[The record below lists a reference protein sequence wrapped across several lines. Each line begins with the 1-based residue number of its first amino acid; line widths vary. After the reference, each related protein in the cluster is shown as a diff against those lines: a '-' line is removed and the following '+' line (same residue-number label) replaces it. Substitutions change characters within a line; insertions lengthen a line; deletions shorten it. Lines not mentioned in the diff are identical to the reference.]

1 MAITTR
7 TIVDNAHILE
17 MIISGSSS
25 GDSYTL
31 DVSNL
36 DDAIEID
43 GVRKNRLNILVDYS
57 LDPSCEM
64 QIDFTTNSSGSFAG
78 IESGRSLEISGLIQ
92 SLSSTNAD
100 LILEYDSQN
109 YSSGT
114 SIVDKTDG
122 GRDGTI
128 VGSPSHDGNF
138 FSFSND
144 YIITSNLNTEITA
157 SSESHTLEVWIYP
170 ISNGV
175 VAMYSGQTDPFTGY
189 HHSAI
194 EIVSGQLEVGLWNG
208 SGISSTGPIGAVSF
222 NQWHQ
227 LVLTYN
233 GSVCKGYLDG
243 AYKGQVSVAWDSPMD
258 DSSPGF
264 HIGFGA
270 SDITNQGDG
279 TYFDGK
285 FGLMKVYNGALSDSE
300 IQEKYNETAAY
311 LNTPITKTSSDGVEL
326 SVSQTSTSGLGSSA
340 TFDITASGG
349 TITKVIVNNEGDNYS
364 DGDTITISAA
374 DLTALGTFGTVT
386 NDLVINVI
394 TGSRQWNAYNTGSIF
409 LKNTITGSNG
419 DLKIT
424 FDGGPGNCKISCNKT
439 EGFRLA
445 SPYYR
450 KVSGRRA

>member
-7 TIVDNAHILE
+7 TIVDNPHILE

-31 DVSNL
+31 DVSGL

-64 QIDFTTNSSGSFAG
+64 QIDFSTNSSGSFEG
-78 IESGRSLEISGLIQ
+78 IESGRSLEISGLI
-92 SLSSTNAD
+92 LGPSSTSSN

-109 YSSGT
+109 YSSGI
-114 SIVDKTDG
+114 SIVDETDN

-128 VGSPSHDGNF
+128 VGSPTHDGNF

-144 YIITSNLNTEITA
+144 YIITPNLNSEITA
-157 SSESHTLEVWIYP
+157 SSESHTLEVWVYP
-170 ISNGV
+170 TDNGV
-175 VAMYSGQTDPFTGY
+175 VAMYAGQTDPFSSY

-208 SGISSTGPIGAVSF
+208 TTISSTGPIGAVTL

-243 AYKGQVSVAWDSPMD
+243 VYKGQVSVTWDSPMD
-258 DSSPGF
+258 DSRPGF
-264 HIGFGA
+264 HIALGA

-285 FGLMKVYNGALSDSE
+285 FGLMKIYDGALSDSE
-300 IQEKYNETAAY
+300 VEDKYNETSAY
-311 LNTPITKTSSDGVEL
+311 LNTPITKTSLDGVAL
-326 SVSQTSTSGLGSSA
+326 SVSQTSTSGLGHSA
-340 TFDITASGG
+340 TFDITSSGG
-349 TITKVIVNNEGDNYS
+349 TIIKVVVNNEGDNYS

-386 NDLVINVI
+386 NDLIINVT
-394 TGSRQWNAYNTGSIF
+394 TGSRQWNSYNTGSIF
-409 LKNTITGSNG
+409 LKNTIVGSNG

-424 FDGGPGNCKISCNKT
+424 FNGGPGNCKIFCKKI
-439 EGFRLA
+439 EGFRLV